1 VIKIVPIKK
10 SNAKIRKKT
19 DMNKLVNLTEVQRQI
34 KNNEKMMSIVVS
46 PKKSI
51 DAVIPVVPTI

>member
-1 VIKIVPIKK
+1 VPIKK